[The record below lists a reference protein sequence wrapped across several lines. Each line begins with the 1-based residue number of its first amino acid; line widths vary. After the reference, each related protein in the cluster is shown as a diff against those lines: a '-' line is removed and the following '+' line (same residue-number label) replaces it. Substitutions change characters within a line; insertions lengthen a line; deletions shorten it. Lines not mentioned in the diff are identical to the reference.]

1 MNTTKN
7 QFSIGIDGN
16 YLTVESKSSFVAN
29 GSFHRSEGANLLR
42 GR

>member
-16 YLTVESKSSFVAN
+16 YHAVETRASFSSASSF
-29 GSFHRSEGANLLR
+29 HKTEGANLLR